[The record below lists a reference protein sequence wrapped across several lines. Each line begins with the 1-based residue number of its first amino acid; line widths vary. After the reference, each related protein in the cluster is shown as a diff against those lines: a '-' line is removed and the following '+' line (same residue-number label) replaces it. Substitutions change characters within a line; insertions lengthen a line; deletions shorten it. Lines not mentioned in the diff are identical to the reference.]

1 VGIVKSVTGMYLIMC
16 IMQFIILANITIFNG
31 KWNGITMSLCTLL
44 FIVGTGF
51 FVTAKNNS
59 L

>member
-1 VGIVKSVTGMYLIMC
+1 MKSVTGLYLTMC
-16 IMQFIILANITIFNG
+16 IMNFAILANITIFHG

-44 FIVGTGF
+44 LIVGTGF
-51 FVTAKNNS
+51 FVSAKMNKNS